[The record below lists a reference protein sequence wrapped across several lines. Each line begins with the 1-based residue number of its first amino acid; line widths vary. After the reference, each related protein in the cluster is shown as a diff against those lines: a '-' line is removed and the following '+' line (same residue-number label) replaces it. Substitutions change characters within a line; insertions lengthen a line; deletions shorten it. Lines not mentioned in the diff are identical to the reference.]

1 MTLDGVLP
9 AIPTPFRDD
18 VLDPDALA
26 RNVERLM
33 TTSVLGVV
41 VLGSNGEATLVD
53 ETESDRIIE
62 TVREHVPRERLV
74 IAGTGRESTKA
85 AADASKR
92 AARLGADAV
101 LVRTPSYFKSQM
113 TAGVF
118 VDHYTAVAD
127 VSPVP
132 VLLYNFTALTGV
144 TLPVSAVTRLAEHPN
159 ILGMKESGSDIGL
172 VADLI
177 DQTPDDFRMLVG
189 SAPTFYSALMLG
201 ARGGVLAL
209 ASVVPDLCVD
219 LYDLVQANR
228 LVEARSL
235 QRKLTPLA
243 HLVTR
248 VHGVPGLKAALSLVG
263 YAGGKPRPP
272 LRPVSEAAITEL
284 RQALD
289 TLNVPVS

>member
-62 TVREHVPRERLV
+62 AVREHVPRERLV

-113 TAGVF
+113 TAGAF

-159 ILGMKESGSDIGL
+159 ILGMKESGSDMGL

-289 TLNVPVS
+289 MLNVPVS

>member
-9 AIPTPFRDD
+9 PIPTPFRDD
-18 VLDPDALA
+18 VLDPNALA
-26 RNVERLM
+26 SNVERLM

-53 ETESDRIIE
+53 ETESDRVIE
-62 TVREHVPRERLV
+62 IVRGHVPRERLV
-74 IAGTGRESTKA
+74 IAGTGRESTKL

-92 AARLGADAV
+92 AARLGVDAV

-113 TAGVF
+113 TADAF

-159 ILGMKESGSDIGL
+159 ILGMKESGSDMEL

-189 SAPTFYSALMLG
+189 SAATFYSALMLG

-263 YAGGKPRPP
+263 YVGGKPRPP
-272 LRPVSEAAITEL
+272 LRPVSEAAIAEL

-289 TLNVPVS
+289 ALNVTVS

>member
-9 AIPTPFRDD
+9 PIPTPFRDD
-18 VLDPDALA
+18 VLDPNALA
-26 RNVERLM
+26 SNVERLM

-53 ETESDRIIE
+53 ETESDRVIE
-62 TVREHVPRERLV
+62 IVRGHVPRERLV
-74 IAGTGRESTKA
+74 IAGTGRESTKL

-113 TAGVF
+113 TADAF

-159 ILGMKESGSDIGL
+159 ILGMKESGSDMEL

-189 SAPTFYSALMLG
+189 SAATFYSALMLG

-263 YAGGKPRPP
+263 YVGGKPRPP
-272 LRPVSEAAITEL
+272 LRPVSEAAIAEL

-289 TLNVPVS
+289 ALNVTVS